1 MEKEKRKM
9 QTEKQFMAAV
19 VQYAKL
25 KRWKVYH
32 TYNSVKSEKGF
43 PDLTLCRVEHRSK
56 WAIETNRP
64 EIGRIIFA
72 ELKSEKG
79 RLTKEQEYWLNDL
92 ACCPCEVYLWRPSDW
107 KKIEMT
113 LE

>member
-1 MEKEKRKM
+1 MSQKKLK

-32 TYNSVKSEKGF
+32 TYSSIRSEKGF
-43 PDLTLCRVEHRSK
+43 PDLTLCRVDHKYKWSGRANHSK
-56 WAIETNRP
+56 P
-64 EIGRIIFA
+64 GRIVFA

-79 RLTKEQEYWLNDL
+79 RLTPEQEHWLEDL

-107 KKIEMT
+107 KKIEET